1 MIWFGWIVGLSAIVV
16 GVVLWRHPSRY
27 GPGFVRAISLI
38 ILLGGVYVIW
48 ASHLMAGHAVLT
60 HALF

>member
-1 MIWFGWIVGLSAIVV
+1 
-16 GVVLWRHPSRY
+16 
-27 GPGFVRAISLI
+27 
-38 ILLGGVYVIW
+38 LGGVYVIW

>member
-1 MIWFGWIVGLSAIVV
+1 MIWLGWIVGVIAILV
-16 GVVLWRHPSRY
+16 GLVLWRYPSRY

-38 ILLGGVYVIW
+38 IMLGGVYVIW
-48 ASHLMAGHAVLT
+48 VSHMLAGHAVLT